1 MRNSADPEAT
11 SGERILSK
19 LKQPG
24 GLLGTEL
31 ERKREED
38 RKKKTYEQVR
48 QYGKKIKEMYLPKAD
63 PTKQAE
69 MEKRNAEEGRRRIG
83 KKKRNE
89 EEDEGNEEKG

>member
-11 SGERILSK
+11 SGERILTK

-69 MEKRNAEEGRRRIG
+69 MEKRRKELMAENTATLKPQAINYQARPW
-83 KKKRNE
+83 
-89 EEDEGNEEKG
+89 